1 MAFDRSE
8 WPLHIAE
15 ALRHLLEVLQSHEI
29 QYALIGGLASGFR
42 SRPRFTQDVD
52 LLLQIP
58 QIALPGILGELR
70 ARGFTFDDQQVIQQ
84 WVRDH
89 MTVLDYHGTRVDW
102 LKPALP
108 LYQHV
113 LDQARLESWLDTS
126 IRIASAEGLI
136 LTKMI
141 ASRPQDTVDI
151 ENLVVANRGNLDLAW
166 IAKEWNTIADGADP
180 RFRRFQEI
188 VDRIC
193 RSASA
198 DSAAGSP
205 ALEDA

>member
-1 MAFDRSE
+1 MASDRSA

-15 ALRHLLEVLQSHEI
+15 ALRHLLEVLQGHQI
-29 QYALIGGLASGFR
+29 QYALIGGLASGYR

-70 ARGFTFDDQQVIQQ
+70 KRGFTFDDQQVIQQ

-89 MTVLDYHGTRVDW
+89 MTVLEYHGTRIDW

-113 LDQARLESWLDTS
+113 LDRARLETWLDTT

-136 LTKMI
+136 LTKLI

-151 ENLVVANRGNLDLAW
+151 ENLVVANRGNLDLSW
-166 IAKEWNTIADGADP
+166 IASEWNTIADAADP
-180 RFRRFQEI
+180 RYRSLQEI
-188 VDRIC
+188 VERIDH
-193 RSASA
+193 SG
-198 DSAAGSP
+198 DPAAEKP
-205 ALEDA
+205 APKDA